1 MNELKAFWPEATF
14 IAIDLE
20 TTGKYPLDAEICE
33 MAAVKWQ
40 GGRVVEEFQTL
51 VKPTQRTSE
60 EVIRIHNITNE
71 MVENAPRIEEKIGEF
86 HRFISSGYV
95 LAHHAPFDL
104 GFLAIEFG
112 MVSSLL

>member
-1 MNELKAFWPEATF
+1 MNQNVPWSQATF

-40 GGRVVEEFQTL
+40 NGAVVDVFQSLIRPCT
-51 VKPTQRTSE
+51 PMSQ
-60 EVIRIHNITNE
+60 EVIAIHNITNE
-71 MVENAPRIEEKIGEF
+71 MVATAPLMAEKIFDF
-86 HRFISSGYV
+86 HRFIGDGFL

-104 GFLAIEFG
+104 GFLSWEFERAR
-112 MVSSLL
+112 